1 VVRFNCEPVWH
12 QYVVRSDCREDLR
25 KHLLEAGIPAA
36 VHYPRGLHQQPAY
49 AHYQTM
55 PLPVTEKAVREIL
68 SLPLHPY
75 LSDEAAEVLCQ
86 IVNTFS
92 RTTNDATA

>member
-1 VVRFNCEPVWH
+1 
-12 QYVVRSDCREDLR
+12 
-25 KHLLEAGIPAA
+25 
-36 VHYPRGLHQQPAY
+36 
-49 AHYQTM
+49 M